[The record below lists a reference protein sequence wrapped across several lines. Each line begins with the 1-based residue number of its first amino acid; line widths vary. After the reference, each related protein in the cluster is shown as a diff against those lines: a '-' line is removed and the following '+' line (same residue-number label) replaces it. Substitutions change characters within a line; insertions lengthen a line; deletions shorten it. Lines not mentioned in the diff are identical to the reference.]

1 MNIAV
6 KIKIFISKQIVDI
19 KTYGAREL
27 FRKFYLLIKILA
39 SIPISIIAIVPC
51 LIIRLLSLWII
62 IRINEFPCGNFGAL
76 AEIPAIYLCKKK
88 LKIDLPN
95 KKYLDFVYISHEQKV
110 YNRQLVKMWRKKFN
124 FLSGHLLDP
133 INRVNRLIPGWKT
146 HAIGLMSFSIEHD
159 VDNLIEKYQPLE
171 FTKEEEV
178 YGKKMLEKIGI
189 KNGDKFVCL
198 VVRDGGYQQKK
209 IPSRYRDWSYQNYR
223 NQDINNYMLAAE
235 ELAKRGYYVF
245 RMGVN
250 VEKKFI
256 SNNPKVIDYANSN
269 FRSSFMDVYLGTKC
283 FFCISTGTGFDYLAY
298 FSRRP
303 IAHSSYAPIGHF
315 HTYTKKN
322 MHLPQHHILKKEK
335 RKLSLSEIFAHG
347 LGFALHSKDYEEK
360 GVEVV
365 QNTPEEIKDLVLEML
380 EYLEFN
386 KKLDPIDEELQK
398 SFRKLY
404 VINLKRLYRVD
415 EHHIIHSEI
424 LSRMSSKFLRENK
437 NWLR

>member
-1 MNIAV
+1 
-6 KIKIFISKQIVDI
+6 
-19 KTYGAREL
+19 
-27 FRKFYLLIKILA
+27 
-39 SIPISIIAIVPC
+39 
-51 LIIRLLSLWII
+51 
-62 IRINEFPCGNFGAL
+62 
-76 AEIPAIYLCKKK
+76 
-88 LKIDLPN
+88 
-95 KKYLDFVYISHEQKV
+95 
-110 YNRQLVKMWRKKFN
+110 
-124 FLSGHLLDP
+124 
-133 INRVNRLIPGWKT
+133 
-146 HAIGLMSFSIEHD
+146 
-159 VDNLIEKYQPLE
+159 
-171 FTKEEEV
+171 
-178 YGKKMLEKIGI
+178 
-189 KNGDKFVCL
+189 
-198 VVRDGGYQQKK
+198 
-209 IPSRYRDWSYQNYR
+209 
-223 NQDINNYMLAAE
+223 MLAAE

-256 SNNPKVIDYANSN
+256 SNNPKIIDYANSN

-283 FFCISTGTGFDYLAY
+283 FFCISTGTGFDFLAY

-303 IAHSSYAPIGHF
+303 IAYSGHTPIGHF

-322 MHLPQHHILKKEK
+322 MHLPQHHIHKKEK

-404 VINLKRLYRVD
+404 VINLKRFHRVD
-415 EHHIIHSEI
+415 EDHIMHSEI